1 MINSDY
7 GYTSNVHH
15 KIKLQVDD
23 KLVGECLH
31 WSGMPICMHACTNEC
46 TDGRTGKKNT
56 MLRWPIKSIKRKF
69 MHFMDKILSLDD
81 MLNEDPRSGYSK

>member
-1 MINSDY
+1 MDTYLMCI
-7 GYTSNVHH
+7 
-15 KIKLQVDD
+15 IKLNYKLMISWLENASTGQV
-23 KLVGECLH
+23 C
-31 WSGMPICMHACTNEC
+31 PYACTHVQTNAQM
-46 TDGRTGKKNT
+46 GGQAKNT